1 METIKPVEAA
11 KMHCRRCI
19 RAAQCL
25 PGVLS
30 KPELKKLERLV
41 TSERSL
47 EKGDELFTA
56 GQSAEAL
63 YVIRSGAVHSSTLDE
78 HGRQQIVGFMLA
90 GDFLGVS
97 ALYDGSYMTTATAM
111 QSSTSACRIPFEVL
125 EQFPDNPSL
134 NRFLIRRLGHELQRC
149 RLARLRMAAPRS
161 KTRVARF
168 ISHHMAMVA
177 SRGLSATRF
186 RLPMARWQIANHLGL
201 AIESLSRELASFRA
215 QGILEVRNREVVVR
229 DAAQLQ
235 RLADGPLHEAGARI
249 LKVNGGSRQDR
260 LHAI

>member
-30 KPELKKLERLV
+30 KSDIKKLESLV
-41 TSERSL
+41 TSGPL
-47 EKGDELFTA
+47 LDKGDELFRA
-56 GQSAEAL
+56 GQPAEAL
-63 YVIRSGAVHSSTLDE
+63 YVIRSGAVQSSTSNE
-78 HGRQQIVGFMLA
+78 HGGQQIVGFMLA

-97 ALYDGSYMTTATAM
+97 ALYDGSYTTTVTAM
-111 QSSTSACRIPFEVL
+111 QSTSACRIPFGVL
-125 EQFPDNPSL
+125 EQFSGNSTL
-134 NRFLIRRLGHELQRC
+134 NRFLMRRLGHELQHS

-161 KTRVARF
+161 KTRIAKF
-168 ISHHMAMVA
+168 ILHHMTVVA

-201 AIESLSRELASFRA
+201 AIESLSRELAGFRA
-215 QGILEVRNREVVVR
+215 HGILEVRNREVVVR
-229 DAAQLQ
+229 DAARLR
-235 RLADGPLHEAGARI
+235 RLADGLPYEGGAPI
-249 LKVNGGSRQDR
+249 VKEGSGRRPNVLQ
-260 LHAI
+260 AV